1 LKKYKPN
8 QKLKKLNKSDVKSLA
23 NFDEVKD
30 VTVTHAQRIDPVDKS
45 VARELADAHDHQ

>member
-23 NFDEVKD
+23 NVDEVKD
-30 VTVTHAQRIDPVDKS
+30 VTHAQRIDPIDKS
-45 VARELADAHDHQ
+45 VAQELADALDHQ

>member
-1 LKKYKPN
+1 MKKYKPN

-30 VTVTHAQRIDPVDKS
+30 FTHAQRIDPVDKS